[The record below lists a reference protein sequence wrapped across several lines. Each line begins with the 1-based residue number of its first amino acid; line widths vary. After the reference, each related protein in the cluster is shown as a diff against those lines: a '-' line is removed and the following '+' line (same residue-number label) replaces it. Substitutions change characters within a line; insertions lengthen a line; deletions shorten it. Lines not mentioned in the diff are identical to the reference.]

1 MSSAEVR
8 PFRRSNRDQLASLVN
23 AHAGAVVPG
32 MSAVLGDD
40 VIGYIEVE
48 TGQDTERQPR
58 HGGWADIG
66 NLRVKPGYRRR
77 GVATWLVGQA
87 ADWLRLAGVDRL
99 LDYAWLEGPEP
110 GGRDYAGYR
119 AFLAATGFRELTRTR
134 RGWTRTMQN
143 TPAARRPDHGQ
154 Q

>member
-1 MSSAEVR
+1 M
-8 PFRRSNRDQLASLVN
+8 
-23 AHAGAVVPG
+23 
-32 MSAVLGDD
+32 
-40 VIGYIEVE
+40 IGYIEVE

-77 GVATWLVGQA
+77 GVATWLVG
-87 ADWLRLAGVDRL
+87 
-99 LDYAWLEGPEP
+99 
-110 GGRDYAGYR
+110 RDYAGYR
-119 AFLAATGFRELTRTR
+119 AFLAATGFRELTRTK
-134 RGWTRTMQN
+134 RGWTHTMQN